1 MPCNTVAVP
10 AREFRVLGKGGDG
23 PTGWNRT
30 QTRPPRIAA
39 GSTPGMEPWKPC
51 PRPGYPVPP
60 ERASWSDFR
69 GPAQARPAPCL
80 PKGGGIGAIVPIPPE
95 NIPNRPGQ
103 LYGTGGGVRDNPAVG
118 NLQLSLDYRGGG
130 RAPTMANA
138 LPDVSAARNCG
149 LPAVNRVNASIS
161 VSSLAVCSAGGEGAD
176 DLAVSVSD
184 SAVITL
190 RRFLR
195 RCRCLAI
202 IIDRL
207 RQRTIADLLGGQCD
221 FPLTAKLFTDS
232 LRVVCALCAVPLR
245 PGAGGEALGNVPE
258 NKDEQNKDG

>member
-1 MPCNTVAVP
+1 
-10 AREFRVLGKGGDG
+10 L
-23 PTGWNRT
+23 PT
-30 QTRPPRIAA
+30 PRIPRAA
-39 GSTPGMEPWKPC
+39 RAGI
-51 PRPGYPVPP
+51 V
-60 ERASWSDFR
+60 ERFSRSGGTR
-69 GPAQARPAPCL
+69 QAHPAPCL